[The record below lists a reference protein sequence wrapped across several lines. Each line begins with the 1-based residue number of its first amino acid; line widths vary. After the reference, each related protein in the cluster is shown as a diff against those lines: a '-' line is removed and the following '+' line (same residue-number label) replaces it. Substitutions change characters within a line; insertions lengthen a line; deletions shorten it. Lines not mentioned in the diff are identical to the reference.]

1 MQHWFGFIINSN
13 SSQYSQFSLIDH
25 LWVKVIQWSI
35 RENGMQ
41 EAVWVRVLSFW
52 VLFFLPFLP
61 DKMEKNEEKN
71 ECLMNAGLNPR
82 MLITLSTHSKL

>member
-1 MQHWFGFIINSN
+1 MQHWLGFIIISN

-25 LWVKVIQWSI
+25 LWVKVIEWTI

-41 EAVWVRVLSFW
+41 EMVWVRVLSFL

-61 DKMEKNEEKN
+61 YKMGENERK
-71 ECLMNAGLNPR
+71 MSA
-82 MLITLSTHSKL
+82 

>member
-1 MQHWFGFIINSN
+1 MQHWLGFIINSN

-25 LWVKVIQWSI
+25 LWVKVIEWTI

-41 EAVWVRVLSFW
+41 EMVWVRVLSFL

-61 DKMEKNEEKN
+61 YKMAKNERKM
-71 ECLMNAGLNPR
+71 CA
-82 MLITLSTHSKL
+82 